1 MWSGSDGCNTSW
13 GKFSSRRTPLAA
25 NNGSM
30 CFWSVTSAASL
41 SSCVDGDSLKA
52 SSRFPGCWGVRV
64 VYRSGRLLSTETSL
78 LAPTRDPTT
87 SGSCRD
93 SLPEGYSVCQ
103 RCFTWPQNTSH
114 SSALLSQETLFSSS
128 SSVSL
133 CTLSDFSRSLT
144 ARRCHIQ
151 SSRSKLHK
159 LTRAWWQLFNVR
171 TLRPGLG

>member
-25 NNGSM
+25 NNGSL

-41 SSCVDGDSLKA
+41 SSCVDGDSLNA
-52 SSRFPGCWGVRV
+52 SSRFPGRWGVRV

-103 RCFTWPQNTSH
+103 RCFTWPQNTLH
-114 SSALLSQETLFSSS
+114 SSALLSQESLFSSS
-128 SSVSL
+128 SSRLPSHTPRLQSL
-133 CTLSDFSRSLT
+133 AHSSPMSRPIEWLQT
-144 ARRCHIQ
+144 APC
-151 SSRSKLHK
+151 LM
-159 LTRAWWQLFNVR
+159 AVV
-171 TLRPGLG
+171 